1 MSVMAQDPTPES
13 GSGQAVPEWTPVE
26 APEEQPKSAM
36 ARQQVSSS
44 DATGVWFLRPTPLP
58 IYEAKDY
65 TPSSFYRF
73 YGKSELAAA
82 YDTALSDNERMLF
95 EVVAKS
101 NNSRAT
107 GSALFEK
114 YAAESQ
120 RLSQD
125 GIRKS
130 PQDIL
135 YEVARKRGILGD
147 DGTFSIP
154 ENLMP
159 KPSGRGSARGVYTGP
174 TETRTMASERDL
186 RLTADTL
193 ASDILG
199 RAVTDEEF
207 QSVLEKVRKAEQAEP
222 TITESRTGGT
232 TTMQGLSA
240 TGRQDV
246 IRDALAQGEEAE
258 EFAKATD
265 MMGFFY
271 EWLEGRPG

>member
-1 MSVMAQDPTPES
+1 MADEVPGWTPETTAED
-13 GSGQAVPEWTPVE
+13 QPV
-26 APEEQPKSAM
+26 SAG
-36 ARQQVSSS
+36 ARPQVSTG
-44 DATGVWFLRPTPLP
+44 DGTGVWFLRPTPQP

-65 TPSSFYRF
+65 TPSAFYRF
-73 YGKSELAAA
+73 YGTGELAAA
-82 YDTALSDNERMLF
+82 YSTSLSDNERMLF
-95 EVVAKS
+95 EVLAKS
-101 NNSRAT
+101 LGGRS
-107 GSALFEK
+107 GSALFDK
-114 YAAESQ
+114 YMAESK
-120 RLSQD
+120 RLSED
-125 GIRKS
+125 GVRKS
-130 PQDIL
+130 PQDIA
-135 YEVARKRGILGD
+135 YEVALNRGILQD
-147 DGTFSIP
+147 NGTFEIP
-154 ENLMP
+154 DSLMP
-159 KPSGRGSARGVYTGP
+159 GASGGRSARGVYTGP
-174 TETRTMASERDL
+174 KETRTMANERDL

-207 QSVLEKVRKAEQAEP
+207 QSVLKKVRSAEQTEP
-222 TITESRTGGT
+222 TITSSRTGGT

>member
-1 MSVMAQDPTPES
+1 MADEVPGWDPVTEAETQPSVAANRPQTSS
-13 GSGQAVPEWTPVE
+13 GDS
-26 APEEQPKSAM
+26 
-36 ARQQVSSS
+36 
-44 DATGVWFLRPTPLP
+44 TGVWFLRPTPAP

-65 TPSSFYRF
+65 TPSAFYRF
-73 YGKSELAAA
+73 YDRSELAAA
-82 YDTALSDNERMLF
+82 YDTVLTDNERMLF

-101 NNSRAT
+101 NNARAT

-114 YAAESQ
+114 YAAESY

-130 PQDIL
+130 PQEIL
-135 YEVARKRGILGD
+135 YEVALKRGILND
-147 DGTFSIP
+147 TGTFEIP
-154 ENLMP
+154 ESMMP
-159 KPSGRGSARGVYTGP
+159 GTSGRRAVRGVSAGP
-174 TETRTMASERDL
+174 RETRTMASERDL
-186 RLTADTL
+186 RLTADAL
-193 ASDILG
+193 ASNILG

-207 QSVLEKVRKAEQAEP
+207 QSVLEQVRKAETTEP
-222 TITESRTGGT
+222 TVTTTTGAGT

-240 TGRQDV
+240 QGRQDV